1 MSLRTPEQLAR
12 SGTTPTFTAADV
24 AGDRFMNDGR
34 TFVRFKNTNAAART
48 VTFAIPIT
56 VDGQTV
62 PGKALT
68 VPATTG
74 DVTSDVFP
82 PEYNNATGEVTFTYS
97 AVTDLTIA
105 VMRISKVP
113 GGQ

>member
-12 SGTTPTFTAADV
+12 SGTTPTFSAADV
-24 AGDRFMNDGR
+24 AGDRFANDGR
-34 TFVRFKNTNAAART
+34 TMVRFKNTNASART

-56 VDGQTV
+56 VDGQAV
-62 PGKALT
+62 AGKQLT

-74 DVTSDVFP
+74 DVTTDVFP
-82 PEYNNATGEVTFTYS
+82 PEYNNTLGEVSWTYS
-97 AVTDLTIA
+97 TITDVTVAVYRA
-105 VMRISKVP
+105 SKVP